1 MANET
6 ILRINLIFEIDM
18 VTVFKQLRNII
29 YEIRNISLDY

>member
-18 VTVFKQLRNII
+18 VTVFKQLRNI